1 MTDNKVDDDN
11 KCPSCGSSRIIQDY
25 VKGDLLC
32 GICGTVISETHIDP
46 GPEWRAYNSE
56 ESSKKERTGS
66 PLTDLLHDRG
76 LATEIGW
83 PDKDS
88 SGKRIPTRN
97 RPQLFRLR
105 KWQRRARLKNANERN
120 ISFALGHLDKI
131 AAKKDIPKPVREQA
145 ARIYKDAVEQGLI
158 RGRSIESVV
167 SAALYASCRLAK
179 VPRTLDEI
187 AEAADIGRK
196 QIGRTYRFLAR
207 KLDLTLDPTSP
218 HDYVQRFCAGLML
231 PNEVERASMEILD
244 EASKKDI
251 ISGKGPNG
259 VAAAAIY
266 IAAIKCKKRRTQREV
281 AEVAGVT
288 EVTIR
293 NRYQEIVNAVDIE
306 NLDL

>member
-1 MTDNKVDDDN
+1 MSREVDDGM
-11 KCPSCGSSRIIQDY
+11 KCPSCGSTRVIQDY
-25 VKGDLLC
+25 VQGDLLC
-32 GICGTVISETHIDP
+32 GMCGTVISETQIDP
-46 GPEWRAYNSE
+46 GPEWRAYDSD

-66 PLTDLLHDRG
+66 PTTDLLHDKG

-88 SGKRIPTRN
+88 MGKRIPAKN
-97 RPQLFRLR
+97 RSQLFRLR

-120 ISFALGHLDKI
+120 ISFALGNLDKI

-145 ARIYKDAVEQGLI
+145 ARIYKDAVELGLI

-167 SAALYASCRLAK
+167 ASALYAACRLAK

-187 AEAADIGRK
+187 AEASDIGRK
-196 QIGRTYRFLAR
+196 QKGRTYRFLVR
-207 KLDLTLDPTSP
+207 KLRLNLDPTSP

-231 PNEVERASMEILD
+231 TNEVERTAMEILD
-244 EASKKDI
+244 EASKKEI
-251 ISGKGPNG
+251 LSGKGPNG

-266 IAAIKCKKRRTQREV
+266 IAAIKCEKRRTQREV

-293 NRYQEIVNAVDIE
+293 NRYQEIMEAIDIE
-306 NLDL
+306 DLEM